1 MKPMGGPHCA
11 WASGGARLRVHCL
24 HSPHPC
30 ALGAPRNSLK
40 SLPETQG
47 KKNPNQFTC
56 ISTAPKRVFKEKK
69 EDVLLWLSLAQV
81 CHTDLTALHMRSW
94 QSTEPRE
101 GPQRCAHD
109 TAQHSQIS
117 RDTEGL

>member
-1 MKPMGGPHCA
+1 MTPTGWWGARCT

-24 HSPHPC
+24 HSPRPC

-56 ISTAPKRVFKEKK
+56 ISTAPKRVFREKK
-69 EDVLLWLSLAQV
+69 DAVWWLSLAQV
-81 CHTDLTALHMRSW
+81 CCTDLTELPVRSW
-94 QSTEPRE
+94 QSTGQGGAPAVC
-101 GPQRCAHD
+101 P
-109 TAQHSQIS
+109 
-117 RDTEGL
+117 